1 MSYAQITIVG
11 RLGKDPEVKMTQTGK
26 ELVTSSVAVG
36 KEEKTTWFNIAAWE
50 RTGSWLKDAR
60 KGDMVFVQGTLEL
73 KTYQNRAGK
82 IGIDASVNAQVIRAM
97 KSQSQSDAIEHAFGG
112 GHAPRQA
119 TPQADIDLDIPFH
132 HEPRRIVKGDIDAVT
147 RTL

>member
-36 KEEKTTWFNIAAWE
+36 KEEKTTWYNIAAWE

-97 KSQSQSDAIEHAFGG
+97 KSQSTANQPQYSGQTSSVSDVSDFDAFS
-112 GHAPRQA
+112 
-119 TPQADIDLDIPFH
+119 DIPFH
-132 HEPRRIVKGDIDAVT
+132 HEPRRIVKGDIDAIT